1 MVTLAKPRVNVAELR
16 EREASLAAQ
25 LEDVRGRVAAYPELI
40 QEARVQTV
48 YAGPKR
54 PGGDLTGAVRKL
66 SEKERKD
73 VASLR
78 ELQGDLAA
86 VRSVLE
92 REAQREAEHALAH
105 VRTQDEQY
113 RAAQSDVL
121 KRAGTAFVDLVRA
134 WGEFCAQVEEHA
146 QTRENAA
153 RSLPPNLS
161 QHLLAESAPLLL
173 TPTPKTFEAF
183 VRMMTD
189 ATLDPNK
196 RGYREGV
203 EGGGVRLDL
212 RQALVGLTPDLRGQ
226 VRRAELPGNLTTTE
240 T

>member
-1 MVTLAKPRVNVAELR
+1 MWSTSETFLETLDRNQGSRRCRPPR
-16 EREASLAAQ
+16 
-25 LEDVRGRVAAYPELI
+25 
-40 QEARVQTV
+40 
-48 YAGPKR
+48 
-54 PGGDLTGAVRKL
+54 
-66 SEKERKD
+66 
-73 VASLR
+73 
-78 ELQGDLAA
+78 
-86 VRSVLE
+86 
-92 REAQREAEHALAH
+92 QREAEEALVG
-105 VRTQDEQY
+105 VRARDGQY
-113 RAAQSDVL
+113 RAAQSDIL
-121 KRAGTAFVDLVRA
+121 RRAGTAFVDLVRA

-146 QTRENAA
+146 RTREDAA

-161 QHLLAESAPLLL
+161 QHLRAESAPLLL

-212 RQALVGLTPDLRGQ
+212 RQALVGLTPDLRGTL
-226 VRRAELPGNLTTTE
+226 RRAELPGNFTTVE

>member
-1 MVTLAKPRVNVAELR
+1 MTTATAVNTDALRAHEAEL
-16 EREASLAAQ
+16 EALLDDA
-25 LEDVRGRVAAYPELI
+25 R
-40 QEARVQTV
+40 ARVQSYPDLLHAARERAV
-48 YAGPKR
+48 YAGKRR
-54 PGGDLTGAVRKL
+54 PGGDLTGEIRKL
-66 SEKERKD
+66 AEKEKKD

-86 VRSVLE
+86 VRSVLAA
-92 REAQREAEHALAH
+92 EAQREAEESLAR
-105 VRTQDEQY
+105 VRARDEQY
-113 RAAQSDVL
+113 RAAQADVVS
-121 KRAGTAFVDLVRA
+121 KAAAAFVGLVEA

-146 QTRENAA
+146 RTREDAV

-161 QHLLAESAPLLL
+161 HHLRAESAPLLL

-183 VRMMTD
+183 VRMLTD

-212 RQALVGLTPDLRGQ
+212 RQALVGLTPDLRGTL
-226 VRRAELPGNLTTTE
+226 RRAELPGNFTTVE
-240 T
+240 A